1 MRKDDDRMNY
11 YDENA
16 QEFFDNT
23 VNADMTPHY
32 EKFLKAIPQGC
43 HILDAGCGSGRDT
56 LNFLKLG
63 YEVTPLDA
71 SENMCI
77 LASKY
82 THHEVIYM
90 KFQDLQFKNM
100 FDAIWASAS
109 LLHVPSEEM
118 DMVLSKFHDSIFGE
132 GILYASFKY
141 GDFEGIRNG
150 RHFTDLTEETAR
162 ELFKKNNFEVLDTW
176 ITEDVRKGREDEKW
190 MNILVK
196 KVD

>member
-1 MRKDDDRMNY
+1 MRKDYDKMKY

-32 EKFLKAIPQGC
+32 KKFLEAIPQGC

-71 SENMCI
+71 SEQMCKLAGKHTKQDI
-77 LASKY
+77 LC
-82 THHEVIYM
+82 I
-90 KFQDLQFKNM
+90 KFQDIDFTDC

-109 LLHVPSEEM
+109 LLHVTTDEL
-118 DMVLSKFHDSIFGE
+118 DLVLSKLNKSLKKDGV
-132 GILYASFKY
+132 LYASFKY
-141 GDFEGIRNG
+141 GDFEGLRNG
-150 RHFTDLTEETAR
+150 RYFTDLTEKTAQ
-162 ELFKKNNFEVLDTW
+162 ELFIKNKFEILNTW
-176 ITEDVRKGREDEKW
+176 ITEDVRKERKEEKW
-190 MNILVK
+190 VNILVK